1 MSYFLYFLLILH
13 PNLVFMQY
21 LVLDDNEKND
31 VDGRYG
37 GLCRCSCQ

>member
-1 MSYFLYFLLILH
+1 MPYFLYFLLILR
-13 PNLVFMQY
+13 PNLVFMQF

-31 VDGRYG
+31 VDGRYD